1 MYLRRRIRVKRYIV
15 DGNVTDTRHV
25 VGFASERLFV
35 DYTDHAALLCA
46 VANEV
51 RGMEHGEDCPAVAA
65 CKECGGHP
73 DEIRHNPRARTT
85 LGIEVHDF
93 IPGECNCPRGKV
105 LAMLEVA

>member
-1 MYLRRRIRVKRYIV
+1 MKRYIV

-51 RGMEHGEDCPAVAA
+51 RGMEHEEHCPAVI
-65 CKECGGHP
+65 CEECGCGKDRTWHIPSDDP
-73 DEIRHNPRARTT
+73 DDYCRFSPE
-85 LGIEVHDF
+85 GDC
-93 IPGECNCPRGKV
+93 ECGRGKV
-105 LAMLEVA
+105 LAMLEVE